1 MKRRGK
7 TLTPKMLMRKMNKSM
22 AYMGKISLLENYAM
36 FMGKAQLIEFALKK
50 ILIKRYRYDN
60 SRLEKMTLGGA
71 IGELE
76 RLGMRKDFVALLRE
90 LNEFRIDMA
99 HNFLVDHSSL
109 VALDRSF
116 GQLSRKP
123 LQTAL
128 FKVEE
133 TVHVYDFLNQNK
145 QLYKRQRKAY

>member
-1 MKRRGK
+1 
-7 TLTPKMLMRKMNKSM
+7 L
-22 AYMGKISLLENYAM
+22 
-36 FMGKAQLIEFALKK
+36 
-50 ILIKRYRYDN
+50 
-60 SRLEKMTLGGA
+60 TLGGA

-76 RLGMRKDFVALLRE
+76 RLGMRKDFVTLLRK

-99 HNFLVDHSSL
+99 HNFLVDRSSL

-145 QLYKRQRKAY
+145 QLYKRQRKVFTILLVSSTMQTLVSLTDTSSPAQWSMLRFSF